1 METHLNTDKR
11 HLIHVAVNP
20 LAMAQVGGQLIAMRV
35 EKVDHRGLF
44 LSSATLIWPRTVFE
58 IFLCLSSSE
67 APIRAACSSTYV
79 ERGWGGFGIA
89 VEISSMSGRDQERW
103 SAFVREAART
113 DPSTYGRGV
122 SALQT
127 AQSASITVVSLALS
141 DRLLAGLRMRGL
153 KVQQVET
160 TADALEIVQEPGKH
174 TIVAEQHGDYYD
186 GTDLCRRLSEHGES
200 VQSVLLTN
208 QRKPHILELSL
219 YAGATKVVAR
229 PCSQEILLLRLLDMV
244 ASHTEQE
251 ATAQARSAEA
261 EPAERSL
268 LQQLSQWAAACV
280 HTAQEWL
287 NPAVAQDPGRS
298 GSY

>member
-11 HLIHVAVNP
+11 HLIHVAVSP

-141 DRLLAGLRMRGL
+141 DRLLAALRLRGL

-160 TADALEIVQEPGKH
+160 TADALEIVEEPGHH

-186 GTDLCRRLSEHGES
+186 GTDLCRRLSEHAGS

-208 QRKPHILELSL
+208 QRKSHILELSL

-229 PCSQEILLLRLLDMV
+229 PCSQEILLMRLVDMV
-244 ASHTEQE
+244 SGTEE
-251 ATAQARSAEA
+251 ENPAEARSTEA
-261 EPAERSL
+261 QPAERSL